1 MFPQKEGN
9 NNKTFASNIQCLKV
23 IRQMVYLSS
32 RRPSIQIVD
41 TSPIELNQINYHPS
55 MHPPKELQ
63 LAQKREYFT

>member
-9 NNKTFASNIQCLKV
+9 NNKTFASNNQCLKV

-41 TSPIELNQINYHPS
+41 TSPIELNEINYHPS